1 MMSRLAF
8 AVLGFL
14 LLIGLAQAEEITPGA
29 VSEKQRIFQQEVK
42 IDATVRARFLNAT
55 VPSAKELLT
64 PEEYSIYQAAL
75 WFAESSMA
83 EKVVIKALKERM
95 PELAKLFPGQSLLPT
110 EELWQ
115 IGVSVQFNEIRD
127 ALFVSSLASS
137 LYYAKKAGVLG
148 RLLAPFDFDDDSVPA
163 VIIEHQSDLKSLES
177 SATKEASEV
186 GMVGLARY
194 LLDRHEGYPDE
205 WFAYVK
211 EFPLYLLLRSQ
222 IVAERRGNPGNRPPD
237 FEALVEKARAAAG
250 PDGVKLVEEKVA
262 NTVPRRFY
270 RPLFRERLRAAGRP
284 ASDIVLFPPGFKA
297 FVEWDSDE
305 VDTLSPDVPADENPV
320 IPNSYQR
327 VDQMPG
333 NGLSTLGAE

>member
-1 MMSRLAF
+1 MLFRCALVA
-8 AVLGFL
+8 LGFVL
-14 LLIGLAQAEEITPGA
+14 LNGIAQAGQ
-29 VSEKQRIFQQEVK
+29 VSPRAFGEMQRIFRQEAK

-75 WFAESSMA
+75 WYAEWSMA
-83 EKVVIKALKERM
+83 QKVVLKALKERM
-95 PELAKLFPGQSLLPT
+95 PELAKLFPSQSLLPT

-127 ALFVSSLASS
+127 ALRVSSLGSS
-137 LYYAKKAGVLG
+137 LYDVKKAGFLDRVLVSVG
-148 RLLAPFDFDDDSVPA
+148 FGDESAPSSV
-163 VIIEHQSDLKSLES
+163 VEHQINLSDLES

-186 GMVGLARY
+186 GMIGLARY

-211 EFPLYLLLRSQ
+211 EFPFYLLLRSQ

-237 FEALVEKARAAAG
+237 FDALVAEAREAAG
-250 PDGVKLVEEKVA
+250 PDGVKLVEEKVDD
-262 NTVPRRFY
+262 TVPRRFY
-270 RPLFRERLRAAGRP
+270 RPLFRERLRAEGRP
-284 ASDIVLFPPGFKA
+284 AADIVLFPPGYKT

-305 VDTLSPDVPADENPV
+305 ADTLSPDVPADENPV
-320 IPNSYQR
+320 IPNGYQR
-327 VDQMPG
+327 VDKMPG
-333 NGLSTLGAE
+333 NGLNTLEAE